1 MSIYALGQLRAQINV
16 WISFRNGKVP
26 PRSDLAL
33 ALRRLPRLSRNEAK
47 ELEIKCKGKMSSKIS
62 AALEPPSKKST
73 KKTPSQAQNKKSSP
87 PNGSHNT
94 KSKSKAKVKQ
104 EPGDFPR
111 DKENEENKST
121 IRASFPSCSATPR
134 DILLPEGH
142 LRLISSIPE
151 SHKDRFLEFQQRI
164 IRDIV
169 LDFKLAA
176 GLLLR
181 TPRLKFNNRSLI
193 SLWKRWAAKGGKPGL
208 EGENR
213 EPDNEADKR
222 RVSQRNKVLGKRQ
235 AASARSNSVSKDAV
249 NGNVTLEGVQE
260 LPAAATGVAALKSS
274 WMERKTKIACNRRKR
289 NIEAFLGDII
299 RQRESMVKVAEAKE
313 ETRRLTCQR
322 VMEFH
327 EQRKREYEEQQLMLQ
342 RQKVELLR
350 NNDMEGYLKL
360 VKNMKSERVQ
370 NLLKETEAHLQRI
383 AGRIA
388 SVRQQK
394 GHVQG
399 QEDEEA
405 EPDAGELSTAS
416 NHLDAEKA
424 YTNFLHK
431 KSEIVQQP
439 AILSGGQLREYQRD
453 GLQWLASLHANGL
466 NGILA
471 DEMGLGKT
479 VQVIALLC
487 YLVEVKKIPGPFLIV
502 APASVL
508 PNWVAE
514 FGRWA
519 PSLRVSRY
527 SGMPDKR
534 AAIFSREINPWMR
547 CPPSTGSDGGEA
559 QRKWL
564 EERGVPNVVVTTYE
578 MLMGKLDR
586 PRLIR
591 LSWEYVILDEGHR
604 IKSAECKLNAHL
616 KSYKS
621 RHRILLSGTPIQNN
635 LEELWSLLNFLL
647 PSVFNCASDFASWF
661 SQPLAHVLPKKAG
674 TGAPGSSVSAEQED
688 VLGEEE
694 RLLLINRLHQVL
706 RPFVL
711 RRLKHKVASELPKRL
726 ERRIPCAASAY
737 QQWLIQQVLQHQVP
751 TAGSASTQ
759 ANSVYNSIL
768 PVTKKRS
775 APSIMNAVMEQRG
788 ICNHPFLSSLHDK
801 EMEENL
807 PSGPLP
813 PLISTCGK
821 LETLHRI
828 LHKLHAAKH
837 KVLLFCTM
845 TRLLDIVEE
854 YIEGQQKAHVELQ
867 EKNEWATKLLLEQEK
882 QQQQQQQRQQKE
894 KQQKLAKTNKQKGK
908 AEEAKVSS
916 RQQRLTRRQ
925 QQTEEEQL
933 IDQTTETPVPPSSTS
948 PSTRSPWS
956 YFRLDGSTG
965 GSEREELV
973 REFNDPESDVFI
985 FLLSVRAGGVGINL
999 QAADTVIMYDTD
1011 WNPQIDLQAQARAHR
1026 IGQKND
1032 VLVIR
1037 LETLGT
1043 VEQRVRTAAERKLGL
1058 ANQSI
1063 TAGFFDNQTSA
1074 AERQIYLE
1082 TLLRTEDQGVDELE
1096 AALPAPDDDYCSL
1109 AISDTHLNNLLARSE
1124 EEKAIFA
1131 AADRERE
1138 LQEEETWQCNTS
1150 AQDSSQDSCTPNTAS
1165 LTRRLLGPA
1174 ALQKLVQRM
1183 CQSSSEGKEN
1193 QPADVDEELGR
1204 GKRRRTARFG
1214 ACYDENILLRGEE

>member
-1 MSIYALGQLRAQINV
+1 MDENEEESPMSIYALGQLRAQINE
-16 WISFRNGKVP
+16 GK
-26 PRSDLAL
+26 
-33 ALRRLPRLSRNEAK
+33 
-47 ELEIKCKGKMSSKIS
+47 G
-62 AALEPPSKKST
+62 
-73 KKTPSQAQNKKSSP
+73 
-87 PNGSHNT
+87 
-94 KSKSKAKVKQ
+94 
-104 EPGDFPR
+104 
-111 DKENEENKST
+111 
-121 IRASFPSCSATPR
+121 SATRRPR
-134 DILLPEGH
+134 IG
-142 LRLISSIPE
+142 
-151 SHKDRFLEFQQRI
+151 F
-164 IRDIV
+164 
-169 LDFKLAA
+169 
-176 GLLLR
+176 
-181 TPRLKFNNRSLI
+181 TPAPKAF
-193 SLWKRWAAKGGKPGL
+193 A
-208 EGENR
+208 
-213 EPDNEADKR
+213 EPSE
-222 RVSQRNKVLGKRQ
+222 
-235 AASARSNSVSKDAV
+235 
-249 NGNVTLEGVQE
+249 
-260 LPAAATGVAALKSS
+260 
-274 WMERKTKIACNRRKR
+274 RRKKR
-289 NIEAFLGDII
+289 DREAFLGDII
-299 RQRESMVKVAEAKE
+299 RQRDKIFKAAEAKAE
-313 ETRRLTCQR
+313 RRLLTCQR

-327 EQRKREYEEQQLMLQ
+327 EQKKQKYEEEQLKLH

-350 NNDMEGYLKL
+350 NNDMEGYLNL
-360 VKNMKSERVQ
+360 VKNMKSDRVQ

-394 GHVQG
+394 GVVNG
-399 QEDEEA
+399 QDEGA
-405 EPDAGELSTAS
+405 EPDAGELSGTT
-416 NHLDAEKA
+416 NHLEAEKA
-424 YTNFLHK
+424 YTKFLQK

-439 AILSGGQLREYQRD
+439 LILSGGKLREYQRD
-453 GLQWLASLHANGL
+453 GLQWLVSLHANGL

-514 FGRWA
+514 FARWA

-534 AAIFSREINPWMR
+534 AAIFSREINPWTR
-547 CPPSTGSDGGEA
+547 CPHNTGNDCGEA

-564 EERGVPNVVVTTYE
+564 EERGVANVVVTTYE
-578 MLMGKLDR
+578 MLMGKFDR

-591 LSWEYVILDEGHR
+591 LSWEYVVLDEGHR

-621 RHRILLSGTPIQNN
+621 NHRILLSGTPIQNN

-661 SQPLAHVLPKKAG
+661 SQPLSHVLPKKAG
-674 TGAPGSSVSAEQED
+674 TRAQGGSADSEQED

-737 QQWLIQQVLQHQVP
+737 QQWLIQKVLQHQDLS
-751 TAGSASTQ
+751 AGTTNAPV
-759 ANSVYNSIL
+759 NNVYNFSL
-768 PVTKKRS
+768 PMTRKRS

-788 ICNHPFLSSLHDK
+788 ICNHPFLSTLHDR
-801 EMEENL
+801 EVEENL

-813 PLISTCGK
+813 PLLSTCGK

-854 YIEGQQKAHVELQ
+854 YIEGQQKAHAEVH
-867 EKNEWATKLLLEQEK
+867 EKKRLLLEEEKKK
-882 QQQQQQQRQQKE
+882 QQHQ
-894 KQQKLAKTNKQKGK
+894 LAKGKQQKGK
-908 AEEAKVSS
+908 AEEGKGLSV
-916 RQQRLTRRQ
+916 QRWMTRRQ
-925 QQTEEEQL
+925 QQVEAEQL
-933 IDQTTETPVPPSSTS
+933 TSQTTEVHASCSSST
-948 PSTRSPWS
+948 PSASGSNPWN
-956 YFRLDGSTG
+956 YFRLDGSTSG
-965 GSEREELV
+965 NEREELV
-973 REFNDPESDVFI
+973 WEFNKPDSDVFI
-985 FLLSVRAGGVGINL
+985 FLLRCITAPHIRCLGLVRAGGVGINL

-1026 IGQKND
+1026 IGQKNE

-1043 VEQRVRTAAERKLGL
+1043 VEPRVRTAAERKLGL

-1074 AERQIYLE
+1074 AERQTYLE
-1082 TLLRTEDQGVDELE
+1082 TLLRTEDQGVDELD
-1096 AALPAPDDDYCSL
+1096 AAAPAPDDHYCPL
-1109 AISDTHLNNLLARSE
+1109 AISDAHLNNLLARSE
-1124 EEKAIFA
+1124 EEKSIFA

-1138 LQEEETWQCNTS
+1138 LQETEAWQCDNP
-1150 AQDSSQDSCTPNTAS
+1150 SQDCSQESCTPNTVR

-1174 ALQKLVQRM
+1174 ALQKVVQHM
-1183 CQSSSEGKEN
+1183 CLSSSEEKEN
-1193 QPADVDEELGR
+1193 QAADVDEQLGR
-1204 GKRRRTARFG
+1204 GKRRRVARFG
-1214 ACYDENILLRGEE
+1214 ESYDENILLRGEE